1 MPEEKKNGT
10 ATPPKDVTFQR
21 GEADG
26 RRGHPPAEVTVTY
39 LRGYSEG
46 LQQKK

>member
-1 MPEEKKNGT
+1 MSDEKKNGT
-10 ATPPKDVTFQR
+10 GTPTKDVTFQR

-26 RRGHPPAEVTVTY
+26 RRGHPPAEVSVIY
-39 LRGYSEG
+39 LRGYAEG